1 MSVPVPAIQKGSLA
15 HAIDIATA
23 AHRNQLDKA
32 GEPYIL
38 HPIRVIEDMIS
49 DDEKIVAVLHDVLE
63 KNPAWTLDRLVEEG
77 FSKQVVHGVDA
88 MTRRPHESYE
98 DFVLRAG
105 MDPIAR
111 TVKLA
116 DLRDNLDMAKRAELD
131 EAHTEKYRRAIESI
145 REHP

>member
-1 MSVPVPAIQKGSLA
+1 MKTSS
-15 HAIDIATA
+15 
-23 AHRNQLDKA
+23 
-32 GEPYIL
+32 
-38 HPIRVIEDMIS
+38 
-49 DDEKIVAVLHDVLE
+49 
-63 KNPAWTLDRLVEEG
+63 
-77 FSKQVVHGVDA
+77 
-88 MTRRPHESYE
+88 
-98 DFVLRAG
+98 G